1 MKILLYLMS
10 LWYQDLKIIRY
21 PVSWHTMLTRF
32 ALCYRWFPRTTR
44 SRLSILMWLSG
55 PTADETLWM
64 APTREGILSRGKSSG
79 MVGFNKCQWKKNSP
93 SMFFVVI
100 DSLNTPMHEPSY
112 SAVFD
117 HGRDPILIQRINKR
131 VLTAFFTT
139 LSFHLFVH
147 PSFSLFVLVQYTHR
161 HGPDASLPGRACSII

>member
-1 MKILLYLMS
+1 
-10 LWYQDLKIIRY
+10 
-21 PVSWHTMLTRF
+21 
-32 ALCYRWFPRTTR
+32 
-44 SRLSILMWLSG
+44 
-55 PTADETLWM
+55 
-64 APTREGILSRGKSSG
+64 
-79 MVGFNKCQWKKNSP
+79 
-93 SMFFVVI
+93 
-100 DSLNTPMHEPSY
+100 MHEPSY

-161 HGPDASLPGRACSII
+161 HGPDASLPGRACCFGHRLIVLPIKIDVKEKIL